1 MRSLHI
7 AVDMDDVV
15 VAFVDGVL
23 EAVNRDFDVRPRL
36 TAEDVTGWNW
46 GPDLLDPI
54 IGRSWWDWLQDHSHL
69 WGEKFK
75 PVPGALGGLEAL
87 RRAGHRVELLTAK
100 PEWAEDQVFVWL
112 GRYKPKVTT
121 VTLVPVN
128 ADKTKFTDA
137 EYLVDD
143 RDKNVA
149 EWVLSSYMPRDK
161 RAGRGGW
168 MDRTALLFD
177 MPHNRAFNPYEEIHS
192 YPPDAPNHAADRII
206 RVDNWRDVL
215 AVIER
220 EAA

>member
-23 EAVNRDFDVRPRL
+23 EAVNRDFDVKPAL
-36 TAEDVTGWNW
+36 TREDVTGWNW
-46 GPDLLDPI
+46 GPELLDPI
-54 IGRSWWDWLQDHSHL
+54 IGVSWWEWLREHAHL

-75 PVPGALGGLEAL
+75 PVPGALGGLEHL

-128 ADKTKFTDA
+128 ADKTEWTDA
-137 EYLVDD
+137 QYLVDD

-149 EWVLSSYMPRDK
+149 EWVNSDK
-161 RAGRGGW
+161 
-168 MDRTALLFD
+168 DRHALLFA
-177 MPHNRAFNPYEEIHS
+177 MPHNRRYDVGVS
-192 YPPDAPNHAADRII
+192 RIL
-206 RVDNWRDVL
+206 RVDDWRDVL
-215 AVIER
+215 ATIEK
-220 EAA
+220 EANL